1 VRTATSST
9 AEETMSSD
17 PSPPYQGVMMLKQS
31 VGHAPYGWN
40 ESLWLNGPTFAASL
54 SALEGLAERRLELLP
69 KTVLLM
75 ALRVTNPL
83 LPRASKF
90 SQRDQ
95 CGHYASDRPAHFP
108 WVSLLLRFNY
118 AGYHTMY
125 TLGGVPRDLADI
137 TGLHPTSTW
146 QAAFDRFVEGIKQQ
160 CVLVNAKHLPKGT
173 ATNAA
178 APRETV
184 VNPVGSV
191 DILRVVA
198 RKRGLGHS
206 YPPRAR
212 RARRKLDGG

>member
-1 VRTATSST
+1 
-9 AEETMSSD
+9 MSSD
-17 PSPPYQGVMMLKQS
+17 PSPPYKGVMMLRQQ
-31 VGHAPYGWN
+31 VAYRPCGWN
-40 ESLWLNGPTFAASL
+40 ESLWINQPTFADSL
-54 SALEGLAERRLELLP
+54 SAFEALAERRLDLLP
-69 KTVLLM
+69 KTVLLV

-83 LPRASKF
+83 LPHASKF

-95 CGHYASDRPAHFP
+95 FGNYASDRPAHFP

-137 TGLHPTSTW
+137 TGLHPTTNW
-146 QAAFDRFVEGIKQQ
+146 QAAFERFVEVIRQH

-173 ATNAA
+173 ATNAG

-184 VNPVGSV
+184 VNPVESV
-191 DILRVVA
+191 DILRVVS

-206 YPPRAR
+206 YPPRGR
-212 RARRKLDGG
+212 RARRKVD